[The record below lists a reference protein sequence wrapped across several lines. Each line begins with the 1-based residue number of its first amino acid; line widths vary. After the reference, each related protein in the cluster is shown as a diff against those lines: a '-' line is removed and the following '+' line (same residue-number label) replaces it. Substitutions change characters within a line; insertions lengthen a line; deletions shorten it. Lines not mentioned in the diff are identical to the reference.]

1 MRPKEEGFKT
11 LIKEWWQGLSFRD
24 SYSFILAQNL
34 KALKINIKVWNE
46 EIFRRVETSKVA
58 ALSRV
63 NFWDDQESLRPLSL
77 SEKGEKQSAKE
88 DFKKWALMEEIS

>member
-1 MRPKEEGFKT
+1 MEK
-11 LIKEWWQGLSFRD
+11 
-24 SYSFILAQNL
+24 
-34 KALKINIKVWNE
+34 
-46 EIFRRVETSKVA
+46 SKVA